1 MNFIGLNPIKALVY
15 SALLNG
21 LAAPPLIL
29 LMLILG
35 NRVKAVHGYRSGRV
49 SNALVGIAFLLM
61 AGLPVAYL
69 IAR

>member
-1 MNFIGLNPIKALVY
+1 MV
-15 SALLNG
+15 
-21 LAAPPLIL
+21 
-29 LMLILG
+29 
-35 NRVKAVHGYRSGRV
+35 AVHGYRSGRV